1 MPKSSDTEQVE
12 SEQQLEQL
20 RSLILGKNSHVVT
33 DAIQKEARTIVGEV
47 FTEALHDRQKKDG
60 SVNKVLLPIVE
71 DAVEDSV
78 AHNSDR
84 LVNSLYPLMGS
95 LVRKSVTAFLT
106 DFMEKTNQLIDSSL
120 TFKGLT
126 WRIKAWQAG
135 VKFSQYVAS
144 QTFVYRVEHV
154 FLIHRE
160 TGLLLNSV
168 NFNSTAKS
176 DADLISSMLT
186 AINDFVGDS
195 FLDNEDGL
203 KEQLETVTTDN
214 FTLLIKPGP
223 NALVVAAV
231 TGKPPQK
238 VSDKLQIILESIH
251 SLYANELMQF
261 NGDNEAFV
269 TAENLLRDCLL
280 AEQKTPEP
288 KNKKT
293 PWFAW
298 LAVLAFMILIGF
310 QAVKWW
316 ENQALTDKL
325 MTLDNKPGVVINHID
340 VQSNNKV
347 ELDILRDPDAIL
359 VSDWL
364 EENSLTIEQLS
375 LTERLYHS
383 LDSDILNIRAQRVL
397 LEYPELNMVW
407 NKERLYLSGTLAVLK
422 SEKLV
427 NTLAVAG
434 FTVGR
439 NLIITDIKPP
449 SVSEAISDKAIKA
462 QIFKD
467 LVGRI
472 ATIQLEFPVASA
484 DVTPNMELTLQQL
497 YQYFHQLNQLADELD
512 VSVGLVVIGCSDNSG
527 STAKNTLLSR
537 QRAQNTGN
545 GLNLLG
551 LNKDQMY
558 ITGLGQIDIMNVK
571 NNARK
576 VLFNVLYVSKDEK
589 KSNNDL

>member
-1 MPKSSDTEQVE
+1 MAKSSTTEQVE

-20 RSLILGKNSHVVT
+20 RSLILGKNGHVVT
-33 DAIQKEARTIVGEV
+33 NAIQKEARTIVGTV

-60 SVNKVLLPIVE
+60 SVNRVLLPIVE

-120 TFKGLT
+120 TLKGLT

-195 FLDNEDGL
+195 FLDSEDGL

-238 VSDKLQIILESIH
+238 VSNQLQIILESIH
-251 SLYANELMQF
+251 SLYADELMQF
-261 NGDNEAFV
+261 NGDNEIFA
-269 TAENLLRDCLL
+269 TAETLLRDCLL
-280 AEQKTPEP
+280 AEQKIAEP

-298 LAVLAFMILIGF
+298 LAILTFMIIIGF

-316 ENQALTDKL
+316 ENQVLNDKL
-325 MTLDNKPGVVINHID
+325 MTLDNESGVVINHIE
-340 VQSNNKV
+340 VQDHNKV
-347 ELDILRDPDAIL
+347 VLDILRDPDAIS

-364 EENSLTIEQLS
+364 QKNDLTIEQLS

-383 LDSDILNIRAQRVL
+383 LDSEILNTRAQRVL
-397 LEYPELNMVW
+397 FEYPEINMAW
-407 NKERLYLSGTLAVLK
+407 NKDILHLSGTLASLK

-427 NTLAVAG
+427 NALMVAG

-439 NLIITDIKPP
+439 NLTIDDIKPP
-449 SVSEAISDKAIKA
+449 SANDAISSKAIKA
-462 QIFKD
+462 QIFKE
-467 LVGRI
+467 LVGRVS
-472 ATIQLEFPVASA
+472 TIQLEFPVASA
-484 DVTPNMELTLQQL
+484 EITATMRPTLQQL
-497 YQYFHQLNQLADELD
+497 YQSFYQLNQLADELD
-512 VSVGLVVIGCSDNSG
+512 LSVGLVIIG
-527 STAKNTLLSR
+527 
-537 QRAQNTGN
+537 
-545 GLNLLG
+545 
-551 LNKDQMY
+551 
-558 ITGLGQIDIMNVK
+558 
-571 NNARK
+571 
-576 VLFNVLYVSKDEK
+576 
-589 KSNNDL
+589 

>member
-12 SEQQLEQL
+12 AEQQLEQL

-78 AHNSDR
+78 VHNSDR

-251 SLYANELMQF
+251 SLYANELIQF

-298 LAVLAFMILIGF
+298 LAVLALMILTGF

-407 NKERLYLSGTLAVLK
+407 NKDILHLSGTLTVLK
-422 SEKLV
+422 AEKLV

-434 FTVGR
+434 FTVGI
-439 NLIITDIKPP
+439 NLIITDIKPT

-589 KSNNDL
+589 KSNNEL

>member
-1 MPKSSDTEQVE
+1 MSKSTEAKQVE
-12 SEQQLEQL
+12 SQQQLEQL

-47 FTEALHDRQKKDG
+47 LSEALHDRQKKDG

-71 DAVEDSV
+71 NAVEDSV

-168 NFNSTAKS
+168 NFNNTAKS

-251 SLYANELMQF
+251 SLYASELMQF

-280 AEQKTPEP
+280 AEQKTTEP
-288 KNKKT
+288 KNNKT

-298 LAVLAFMILIGF
+298 LAVLFFIIILGF
-310 QAVKWW
+310 QTVKWW
-316 ENQALTDKL
+316 ENQVLNDKL
-325 MTLDNKPGVVINHID
+325 MTLDHESGVVINHIE
-340 VQSNNKV
+340 VQDHNKV
-347 ELDILRDPDAIL
+347 VLDILRDPDAIS

-364 EENSLTIEQLS
+364 QKNDLTIEQLS

-383 LDSDILNIRAQRVL
+383 LDLEILNTRAQRIL
-397 LEYPELNMVW
+397 LEYPEITMMWHSKILH
-407 NKERLYLSGTLAVLK
+407 LSGTLAVLK
-422 SEKLV
+422 SAKLLSAL
-427 NTLAVAG
+427 TAAG
-434 FTVGR
+434 FTLER
-439 NLIITDIKPP
+439 NLIIEDIKPP
-449 SVSEAISDKAIKA
+449 FANEAITSKAIKA

-472 ATIQLEFPVASA
+472 STIQLEFPVASA
-484 DVTPNMELTLQQL
+484 DVTPSMQLTLQQL
-497 YQYFHQLNQLADELD
+497 YQYFHQLNQLADQLD
-512 VSVGLVVIGCSDNSG
+512 LNVGLVIIGCSDNSG
-527 STAKNTLLSR
+527 SIAKNTLLSR
-537 QRAQNTGN
+537 QRGENTGDA
-545 GLNLLG
+545 LNLLG
-551 LNKDQMY
+551 LSKAQMY
-558 ITGLGQIDIMNVK
+558 VTGLGQIDIMKVK

-576 VLFNVLYVSKDEK
+576 VIFNVLYVSNDEK
-589 KSNNDL
+589 TNNEM

>member
-1 MPKSSDTEQVE
+1 MPKSSTTEQVE

-33 DAIQKEARTIVGEV
+33 DAIQKEARTIVGAV

-60 SVNKVLLPIVE
+60 SVNRVLLPIVE

-120 TFKGLT
+120 TLKGLT

-168 NFNSTAKS
+168 NFNSAAKS

-195 FLDNEDGL
+195 FLDSEDGL

-238 VSDKLQIILESIH
+238 VSDQLQIILESIH
-251 SLYANELMQF
+251 SLYADELMQF

-280 AEQKTPEP
+280 AEQKTAEP

-298 LAVLAFMILIGF
+298 LAILTFMIVIGF

-325 MTLDNKPGVVINHID
+325 MMLDHESGVVINHIE

-347 ELDILRDPDAIL
+347 TLDILRDPDAVL

-364 EENSLTIEQLS
+364 LENGLTIEQLS

-383 LDSDILNIRAQRVL
+383 LDSEILNTRAQRVL
-397 LEYPELNMVW
+397 FEYPEINMAW
-407 NKERLYLSGTLAVLK
+407 NKDILHLSGTLAVLK
-422 SEKLV
+422 AEKLV
-427 NTLAVAG
+427 NALTVAG

-439 NLIITDIKPP
+439 NLTIDDIKPP
-449 SVSEAISDKAIKA
+449 SANEAISSKAIKA
-462 QIFKD
+462 QIFKA

-472 ATIQLEFPVASA
+472 STIQLEFPVASA
-484 DVTPNMELTLQQL
+484 DVTATMRSTLQQL
-497 YQYFHQLNQLADELD
+497 YQSFYQLNQLADELD
-512 VSVGLVVIGCSDNSG
+512 LSVGLVIIGCSDNSG
-527 STAKNTLLSR
+527 DSAKNKLLSQ

-545 GLNLLG
+545 ALNLLG
-551 LNKDQMY
+551 HSKEQMY
-558 ITGLGQIDIMNVK
+558 VTGLGQIDIMNVK

-576 VLFNVLYVSKDEK
+576 VIFNVLYVNKGVEK
-589 KSNNDL
+589 ANSEM

>member
-1 MPKSSDTEQVE
+1 
-12 SEQQLEQL
+12 
-20 RSLILGKNSHVVT
+20 
-33 DAIQKEARTIVGEV
+33 
-47 FTEALHDRQKKDG
+47 
-60 SVNKVLLPIVE
+60 
-71 DAVEDSV
+71 
-78 AHNSDR
+78 
-84 LVNSLYPLMGS
+84 
-95 LVRKSVTAFLT
+95 
-106 DFMEKTNQLIDSSL
+106 
-120 TFKGLT
+120 
-126 WRIKAWQAG
+126 
-135 VKFSQYVAS
+135 
-144 QTFVYRVEHV
+144 
-154 FLIHRE
+154 
-160 TGLLLNSV
+160 V

-298 LAVLAFMILIGF
+298 LAVLAVMILIGF

-316 ENQALTDKL
+316 ENQVLTDKL

-589 KSNNDL
+589 KSNNEL

>member
-1 MPKSSDTEQVE
+1 MSKSSDTEQVE

-71 DAVEDSV
+71 DVVEDSV

-120 TFKGLT
+120 TLKGLT

-251 SLYANELMQF
+251 SLYANDLMQF

-325 MTLDNKPGVVINHID
+325 MTLDHESGVVINHID

-347 ELDILRDPDAIL
+347 KLDILRDPDAIL
-359 VSDWL
+359 VSEWL

-397 LEYPELNMVW
+397 LEYPELNMMW

-427 NTLAVAG
+427 TALMAAG
-434 FTVGR
+434 FTLER
-439 NLIITDIKPP
+439 NLIIEDVKPP
-449 SVSEAISDKAIKA
+449 SANEAISTKAIKA

-472 ATIQLEFPVASA
+472 TTIQLDFPVASA
-484 DVTPNMELTLQQL
+484 DVTPNMHSTLQQL

-512 VSVGLVVIGCSDNSG
+512 LNVGLVVIGCSDNSG
-527 STAKNTLLSR
+527 SIAKNTLLSR
-537 QRAQNTGN
+537 QRGENTGN
-545 GLNLLG
+545 ALNLLG
-551 LNKDQMY
+551 LSKEQMY
-558 ITGLGQIDIMNVK
+558 VTGLGQIDIMNVK

-576 VLFNVLYVSKDEK
+576 VLFNVLYVSSGEK
-589 KSNNDL
+589 TNKKM